1 MLTYAIVRAGLGR
14 PPAASGS
21 RTSSLFRSYGEPLM
35 QLTSPTSA
43 RAATANGPPSCQ
55 RSSQIVSAT
64 STPRIRTT
72 TNRSPGTK

>member
-1 MLTYAIVRAGLGR
+1 MLTYAMVAPASAARR
-14 PPAASGS
+14 AASGS

-35 QLTSPTSA
+35 QLISPTSA

-55 RSSQIVSAT
+55 RSSQMVSAT